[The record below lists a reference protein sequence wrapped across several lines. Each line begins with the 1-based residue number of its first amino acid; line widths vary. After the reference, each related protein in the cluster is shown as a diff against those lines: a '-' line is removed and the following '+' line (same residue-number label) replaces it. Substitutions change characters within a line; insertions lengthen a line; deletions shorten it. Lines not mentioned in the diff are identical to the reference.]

1 MAELKAESP
10 KLNNIGAC
18 GSHETGNHGKI
29 MSAIFEDHESS
40 DKHLFYEQL
49 SATSPAESI
58 NLRVLEWHSGDHE
71 QRTDTTLTSASDLI
85 TRDTESDCPLR
96 IVFAPRDAKHSAEHR
111 AVRLLYS
118 HYDVPSSFTLIKS
131 TSPTHAFGQRKGL
144 KDPNVEVS
152 WTRFLCKD
160 ILPLDTQHHEDFHDN
175 FRWIVCDAY
184 LHVRKHK
191 DDEAK
196 NSVTLLFFGAPP
208 KVVQRFERLFGSEAW
223 ADAVREPYIL
233 LALVYEQL
241 FLLLD
246 KAAWTLAGWFR
257 SKERSALNS
266 VGQESS
272 PHVEAT
278 DFATLH
284 EIAKHGIYMSEAAA
298 AAVLEMEMV
307 ISHLEDLSSNPSSAN
322 LRSATISHFH
332 YQKSS
337 FQSTQ
342 LRLASL
348 DKRIANVISLSF
360 NLVTQRDS
368 QVLKQDS
375 NAMKAIAVLTLVFLP
390 LTGIASLFSTPFF
403 QVAESHLW
411 VSASIWIF
419 WVITVCLT
427 CSIVT
432 IWVWWYR
439 SMKERSGSI
448 VRRKPA
454 EKLG

>member
-1 MAELKAESP
+1 
-10 KLNNIGAC
+10 
-18 GSHETGNHGKI
+18 
-29 MSAIFEDHESS
+29 MSAIFEDHELS
-40 DKHLFYEQL
+40 DEQLFYEQL
-49 SATSPAESI
+49 SATSPAEFL
-58 NLRVLEWHSGDHE
+58 NLRVLEWRIGDHNQQ
-71 QRTDTTLTSASDLI
+71 QRTDTTLTSASDLVS
-85 TRDTESDCPLR
+85 RDTESSCPLR
-96 IVFAPRDAKHSAEHR
+96 IVFAPRDAKHSAEQR

-118 HYDVPSSFTLIKS
+118 HYDVPSSFTLIKT
-131 TSPTHAFGQRKGL
+131 TSPTHAFGHRKGL
-144 KDPNVEVS
+144 RDPNIEVA

-175 FRWIVCDAY
+175 FRWIVCDTY
-184 LHVRKHK
+184 LHVRKRK
-191 DDEAK
+191 DESK

-208 KVVQRFERLFGSEAW
+208 KVMQRFERLLGSEAW
-223 ADAVREPYIL
+223 AGAVQEPYIL

-266 VGQESS
+266 VRQDSS
-272 PHVEAT
+272 SHAEAT

-298 AAVLEMEMV
+298 AAVLEMEVV
-307 ISHLEDLSSNPSSAN
+307 ISHLQEHSSNPSSAD
-322 LRSATISHFH
+322 LRSATISHLH

-439 SMKERSGSI
+439 SMKERTGI
-448 VRRKPA
+448 VTRRKPA

>member
-1 MAELKAESP
+1 
-10 KLNNIGAC
+10 
-18 GSHETGNHGKI
+18 
-29 MSAIFEDHESS
+29 MSAIFEDHEPI

-49 SATSPAESI
+49 SATSPVESLD
-58 NLRVLEWHSGDHE
+58 LRVLEWRRSDDHVQHE
-71 QRTDTTLTSASDLI
+71 RSDVILTSASGLI
-85 TRDTESDCPLR
+85 SRDTESDCPLR
-96 IVFAPRDAKHSAEHR
+96 IVFAPRDAKHSAEHK
-111 AVRLLYS
+111 AVRLLHS
-118 HYDVPSSFTLIKS
+118 HYDVPSSFTLIKT
-131 TSPTHAFGQRKGL
+131 TSPTHAFGHRKGL
-144 KDPNVEVS
+144 KDPNVEVA

-175 FRWIVCDAY
+175 FRWIVCDTY
-184 LHVRKHK
+184 LHVRKRK

-208 KVVQRFERLFGSEAW
+208 KVVQRFERLSGSEAW
-223 ADAVREPYIL
+223 ADAVQEPYIL

-246 KAAWTLAGWFR
+246 NAAWTLAGWFR

-266 VGQESS
+266 VRQESS
-272 PHVEAT
+272 SHVEAT

-298 AAVLEMEMV
+298 AVVLEMEMV
-307 ISHLEDLSSNPSSAN
+307 IAHLRERPSNTWAASSSSND
-322 LRSATISHFH
+322 LRSATISHFR
-332 YQKSS
+332 YRKSA

-454 EKLG
+454 EKIG

>member
-1 MAELKAESP
+1 
-10 KLNNIGAC
+10 
-18 GSHETGNHGKI
+18 
-29 MSAIFEDHESS
+29 MSAIFEDHEPI
-40 DKHLFYEQL
+40 DKNLFYEQL
-49 SATSPAESI
+49 SATSPVESL
-58 NLRVLEWHSGDHE
+58 NLRVLEWRSGDHE
-71 QRTDTTLTSASDLI
+71 QRTDTTLTSASDLVS
-85 TRDTESDCPLR
+85 RDTESDCPLR
-96 IVFAPRDAKHSAEHR
+96 VVFAPRDAKHSAEHR
-111 AVRLLYS
+111 AVRLLHS
-118 HYDVPSSFTLIKS
+118 HYDVPSSFALIKT
-131 TSPTHAFGQRKGL
+131 TSPTHAFGHRKGL
-144 KDPNVEVS
+144 EDPNVEVA

-175 FRWIVCDAY
+175 FCWIVCDTY
-184 LHVRKHK
+184 LHVRKRK
-191 DDEAK
+191 DEPK
-196 NSVTLLFFGAPP
+196 NNVTLLFFGAPP
-208 KVVQRFERLFGSEAW
+208 KVVQRFERLLGSEAW
-223 ADAVREPYIL
+223 ADAVQEPYIL

-257 SKERSALNS
+257 SKERTALNS
-266 VGQESS
+266 VRQESS
-272 PHVEAT
+272 SHVEAT

-307 ISHLEDLSSNPSSAN
+307 ISHLQDLSPNTTASSSND
-322 LRSATISHFH
+322 LRSSTISHFH
-332 YQKSS
+332 YRKSA

>member
-1 MAELKAESP
+1 
-10 KLNNIGAC
+10 
-18 GSHETGNHGKI
+18 
-29 MSAIFEDHESS
+29 MSAIFEDHEPI
-40 DKHLFYEQL
+40 DKSLFYEQL
-49 SATSPAESI
+49 SATSPVESL
-58 NLRVLEWHSGDHE
+58 NLRVLEWRSGDHE
-71 QRTDTTLTSASDLI
+71 QRTDTTLTSASDLVS
-85 TRDTESDCPLR
+85 RDTESDCPLR
-96 IVFAPRDAKHSAEHR
+96 VVFAPRDAKHSAEHR
-111 AVRLLYS
+111 AVRLLHS
-118 HYDVPSSFTLIKS
+118 HYDVPSSFALIKT
-131 TSPTHAFGQRKGL
+131 TSPTHAFGHRKGL
-144 KDPNVEVS
+144 EDPNVEVA

-175 FRWIVCDAY
+175 FRWIVCDTY
-184 LHVRKHK
+184 LHVRKRK
-191 DDEAK
+191 DEPK
-196 NSVTLLFFGAPP
+196 NNVTLLFFGAPP
-208 KVVQRFERLFGSEAW
+208 KVVQRFERLLGSEAW
-223 ADAVREPYIL
+223 ADAVQEPYIL
-233 LALVYEQL
+233 LTLVYEQL

-257 SKERSALNS
+257 SKERTALNS
-266 VGQESS
+266 VRQESS
-272 PHVEAT
+272 SHVEAT

-307 ISHLEDLSSNPSSAN
+307 ISHLQDLSPNTTASSSND
-322 LRSATISHFH
+322 LRSSTISHFH
-332 YQKSS
+332 YRKSA

>member
-1 MAELKAESP
+1 
-10 KLNNIGAC
+10 
-18 GSHETGNHGKI
+18 
-29 MSAIFEDHESS
+29 MSAIFEDHETAN
-40 DKHLFYEQL
+40 KHLFYEQL
-49 SATSPAESI
+49 SATSPAESV
-58 NLRVLEWHSGDHE
+58 NLRVLEWRSGNHE
-71 QRTDTTLTSASDLI
+71 QRTDKILTSATDLI
-85 TRDTESDCPLR
+85 ARDAEEAACELR
-96 IVFAPRDAKHSAEHR
+96 IVFAPRDAKHSAEHK
-111 AVRLLYS
+111 AIRLIYE
-118 HYDVPSSFTLIKS
+118 HYDVSSSFVTIKS
-131 TSPTHAFGQRKGL
+131 TSPTHAFGHRKGVV
-144 KDPNVEVS
+144 DPDVDVA

-160 ILPLDTQHHEDFHDN
+160 ILPLDTQHHESFHDN

-184 LHVRKHK
+184 LHVRTRR
-191 DDEAK
+191 DESK
-196 NSVTLLFFGAPP
+196 SKCVTLLFFGAPP
-208 KVVQRFERLFGSEAW
+208 KVVQRFERLQASDAW
-223 ADAVREPYIL
+223 ADAVQEPYIL

-257 SKERSALNS
+257 AKERSALNS
-266 VGQESS
+266 VRQEASS
-272 PHVEAT
+272 YVEAT

-298 AAVLEMEMV
+298 AAVLEMELV
-307 ISHLEDLSSNPSSAN
+307 IAHLQESASGTAVVAAAGSDHDR
-322 LRSATISHFH
+322 LRSVAISQFR
-332 YQKSS
+332 YQKSA
-337 FQSTQ
+337 FMSTQ

-403 QVAESHLW
+403 EVAGSHLW

-427 CSIVT
+427 CSIVS

-439 SMKERSGSI
+439 SMKERSAGI
-448 VRRKPA
+448 AKRKPA

>member
-1 MAELKAESP
+1 
-10 KLNNIGAC
+10 
-18 GSHETGNHGKI
+18 
-29 MSAIFEDHESS
+29 MSVIFEDHEPV
-40 DKHLFYEQL
+40 DKNLFHEQL
-49 SATSPAESI
+49 SATSPAESL
-58 NLRVLEWHSGDHE
+58 NLLVLEWRSAGHDQPE
-71 QRTDTTLTSASDLI
+71 RIDTTLLSASALI
-85 TRDTESDCPLR
+85 SRDTEEADRPLR

-111 AVRLLYS
+111 AIRLIYS
-118 HYDVPSSFTLIKS
+118 HYDVPSSFTTIKI
-131 TSPTHAFGQRKGL
+131 TSPTHAFGHRKGL
-144 KDPNVEVS
+144 KDPNVEVA

-160 ILPLDTQHHEDFHDN
+160 ILPLDTQHHESFHDN
-175 FRWIVCDAY
+175 FRWIVCDTY
-184 LHVRKHK
+184 LHIRKHK
-191 DDEAK
+191 DESK
-196 NSVTLLFFGAPP
+196 TSVTLLFFGAPP
-208 KVVQRFERLFGSEAW
+208 KVVQRFERLLASKAW
-223 ADAVREPYIL
+223 ADAVLEPYLL

-257 SKERSALNS
+257 STERRALDSAR
-266 VGQESS
+266 QESS
-272 PHVEAT
+272 PSPSHAHVEAT

-298 AAVLEMEMV
+298 AAVLEMEM
-307 ISHLEDLSSNPSSAN
+307 ITAHLQERRPSNTATATAH
-322 LRSATISHFH
+322 LRSAAIAHFQYH
-332 YQKSS
+332 KSS

-360 NLVTQRDS
+360 NLATQRDS

-403 QVAESHLW
+403 EVAGSHLW

-427 CSIVT
+427 CSIVSV
-432 IWVWWYR
+432 WVWWYR
-439 SMKERSGSI
+439 SMKERTGSI
-448 VRRKPA
+448 IRRKTA

>member
-1 MAELKAESP
+1 
-10 KLNNIGAC
+10 
-18 GSHETGNHGKI
+18 
-29 MSAIFEDHESS
+29 MSAIFEDHETS
-40 DKHLFYEQL
+40 DKHLFYDQL
-49 SATSPAESI
+49 SATSPPESL
-58 NLRVLEWHSGDHE
+58 NLRVLEWRHPDDHNHE
-71 QRTDTTLTSASDLI
+71 QRTDISLTSASALI
-85 TRDTESDCPLR
+85 ARDTESPCPLR
-96 IVFAPRDAKHSAEHR
+96 IVFAPRDAKLSAEHR
-111 AVRLLYS
+111 AVRLLYR
-118 HYDVPSSFTLIKS
+118 HYSVPSSFTLIKT
-131 TSPTHAFGQRKGL
+131 TSPTHAFGHRKGGL
-144 KDPNVEVS
+144 KDHKNVDVA

-160 ILPLDTQHHEDFHDN
+160 ILPLDTQHQEDFHDN
-175 FRWIVCDAY
+175 FRWIVCDTF
-184 LHVRKHK
+184 LHVRKHDK
-191 DDEAK
+191 DDDESKQAK
-196 NSVTLLFFGAPP
+196 KKSVTLIFFGAPP
-208 KVVQRFERLFGSEAW
+208 KVVQRFERLLASDAW
-223 ADAVREPYIL
+223 ADAVQEPYIL

-266 VGQESS
+266 VRQDSS
-272 PHVEAT
+272 SSTRAAEAT

-298 AAVLEMEMV
+298 AAVLQMETV
-307 ISHLEDLSSNPSSAN
+307 ISHLQELPSNKTAPLLSLRPS
-322 LRSATISHFH
+322 TISHLH
-332 YQKSS
+332 YLKSS
-337 FQSTQ
+337 FLSTQ

-368 QVLKQDS
+368 TVLKQDS

-427 CSIVT
+427 GSIVT
-432 IWVWWYR
+432 VWVWWYR
-439 SMKERSGSI
+439 GMKERTGRI
-448 VRRKPA
+448 VRRKGV

>member
-1 MAELKAESP
+1 
-10 KLNNIGAC
+10 
-18 GSHETGNHGKI
+18 
-29 MSAIFEDHESS
+29 MSAIFEDHETS
-40 DKHLFYEQL
+40 DKHLFYDQL
-49 SATSPAESI
+49 STTSPAESL
-58 NLRVLEWHSGDHE
+58 NLRVLEWRHSSDHDQRE
-71 QRTDTTLTSASDLI
+71 DRTDISLTSASALI
-85 TRDTESDCPLR
+85 ARDTESSCTLR

-111 AVRLLYS
+111 ALRLLYS
-118 HYDVPSSFTLIKS
+118 HYSVPSSFTLIKT
-131 TSPTHAFGQRKGL
+131 TSPTHAFGHRKGL
-144 KDPNVEVS
+144 KDPQNVDVA
-152 WTRFLCKD
+152 WMRFLCKD
-160 ILPLDTQHHEDFHDN
+160 ILPLDTQHQEDFHDN
-175 FRWIVCDAY
+175 FRWIVCDTF
-184 LHVRKHK
+184 LHVRKHDNK
-191 DDEAK
+191 DDGLGK
-196 NSVTLLFFGAPP
+196 SVTLIFFGAPP
-208 KVVQRFERLFGSEAW
+208 KVMQRFERLLASDAW
-223 ADAVREPYIL
+223 ADAVQEPYIL

-266 VGQESS
+266 VRQDSS
-272 PHVEAT
+272 SSTRVVEAA

-298 AAVLEMEMV
+298 AAVLQMEII
-307 ISHLEDLSSNPSSAN
+307 ISHLQESSNNTSPTS
-322 LRSATISHFH
+322 LRTSTIFH
-332 YQKSS
+332 LNYQKSS
-337 FQSTQ
+337 FLSTQ

-368 QVLKQDS
+368 AVLKQDS

-427 CSIVT
+427 GSIVVT
-432 IWVWWYR
+432 WVWWYR
-439 SMKERSGSI
+439 GMKERPGRI
-448 VRRKPA
+448 VRRKVV

>member
-1 MAELKAESP
+1 
-10 KLNNIGAC
+10 
-18 GSHETGNHGKI
+18 
-29 MSAIFEDHESS
+29 MSAIFEDHETI
-40 DKHLFYEQL
+40 DRYLFHEQL
-49 SATSPAESI
+49 SATSPAESL
-58 NLRVLEWHSGDHE
+58 NLRVLEWRSGDHD
-71 QRTDTTLTSASDLI
+71 QRTDTTLTSATDLI
-85 TRDTESDCPLR
+85 SRDAKVDCDLR
-96 IVFAPRDAKHSAEHR
+96 IVLAPRDARHSAEHR
-111 AVRLLYS
+111 ALRLIGE
-118 HYDVPSSFTLIKS
+118 HYDVSSAFVTIKT
-131 TSPTHAFGQRKGL
+131 TSPTHAFGHRKGL
-144 KDPNVEVS
+144 RDSNVQVA

-160 ILPLDTQHHEDFHDN
+160 ILPLDNSQHQHHESFHDN
-175 FRWIVCDAY
+175 FRWIVCNTY
-184 LHVRKHK
+184 LHVRSSTYK
-191 DDEAK
+191 DESK
-196 NSVTLLFFGAPP
+196 KSVTLFFFGAPP
-208 KVVQRFERLFGSEAW
+208 QVAQRFERLLRSDAW
-223 ADAVREPYIL
+223 TDAVQEPYLL

-266 VGQESS
+266 VRQQQSS
-272 PHVEAT
+272 HVEAT

-298 AAVLEMEMV
+298 AAVLQMEM
-307 ISHLEDLSSNPSSAN
+307 IIAHLQESLSSSGGAVAAADEQK
-322 LRSATISHFH
+322 RKIAISQFH
-332 YQKSS
+332 YQKSA
-337 FQSTQ
+337 FLSTQ

-403 QVAESHLW
+403 EVAGSHLW

-427 CSIVT
+427 CSIVS

-439 SMKERSGSI
+439 SMKERSAG
-448 VRRKPA
+448 VANRKPA
-454 EKLG
+454 ENWRS

>member
-1 MAELKAESP
+1 
-10 KLNNIGAC
+10 
-18 GSHETGNHGKI
+18 
-29 MSAIFEDHESS
+29 MSAIFEDHEPSN
-40 DKHLFYEQL
+40 KQLFYEQL
-49 SATSPAESI
+49 SATSPAESL
-58 NLRVLEWHSGDHE
+58 NLRVLEWRRSGNHDQHE
-71 QRTDTTLTSASDLI
+71 RSDTTLTSASELI
-85 TRDTESDCPLR
+85 SRDAQSDCPLR
-96 IVFAPRDAKHSAEHR
+96 TVFAPRDAKHLAEHR
-111 AVRLLYS
+111 AVRLLYL
-118 HYDVPSSFTLIKS
+118 HYDVPSFFTLIKT
-131 TSPTHAFGQRKGL
+131 TSPTHAFGHRKSL
-144 KDPNVEVS
+144 KDPKVETS

-160 ILPLDTQHHEDFHDN
+160 ILPLDTQHHQDFHDN
-175 FRWIVCDAY
+175 FRWIVCDTY

-191 DDEAK
+191 DGESK

-208 KVVQRFERLFGSEAW
+208 KVVQRFERLLGSEAW
-223 ADAVREPYIL
+223 VDAVQEPYVL

-266 VGQESS
+266 VRQDSS
-272 PHVEAT
+272 SSSSSSSCHVEAT

-298 AAVLEMEMV
+298 AAVLEMEML
-307 ISHLEDLSSNPSSAN
+307 ISHLQDLSGDPSSAH
-322 LRSATISHFH
+322 LRAATISHLH

-348 DKRIANVISLSF
+348 DKRIANVIGLSF

-403 QVAESHLW
+403 QVADSHLW

-419 WVITVCLT
+419 WVITVFLT

-432 IWVWWYR
+432 VWVWWYR
-439 SMKERSGSI
+439 SMKERTGSI
-448 VRRKPA
+448 IRRRKPA

>member
-1 MAELKAESP
+1 
-10 KLNNIGAC
+10 
-18 GSHETGNHGKI
+18 
-29 MSAIFEDHESS
+29 MSAIFEDHEQL

-49 SATSPAESI
+49 ATTSPAESL
-58 NLRVLEWHSGDHE
+58 NLRVLEWRRSNDHNQHE
-71 QRTDTTLTSASDLI
+71 CSDILLTSAADLI
-85 TRDTESDCPLR
+85 ARDTESDCPLR
-96 IVFAPRDAKHSAEHR
+96 IVFAPRDANHSAER
-111 AVRLLYS
+111 IAVRLLHS
-118 HYDVPSSFTLIKS
+118 HYDVPSSFNLIKT
-131 TSPTHAFGQRKGL
+131 TSPTHAFGHRKGL
-144 KDPNVEVS
+144 KDPNVEVA

-175 FRWIVCDAY
+175 FRWIVCDTC
-184 LHVRKHK
+184 LHVRERK
-191 DDEAK
+191 DDKAK

-208 KVVQRFERLFGSEAW
+208 EIVQRFERLVDSEAW
-223 ADAVREPYIL
+223 ADAVQEPYIL

-266 VGQESS
+266 VRRESS
-272 PHVEAT
+272 SHVEAT

-298 AAVLEMEMV
+298 AAVLEMEIV
-307 ISHLEDLSSNPSSAN
+307 VAHLQESPSSKSTASSSSSSSSNA
-322 LRSATISHFH
+322 LRSATTDHFH
-332 YQKSS
+332 YRKSA

-342 LRLASL
+342 LRLSSL

-439 SMKERSGSI
+439 SMKERSGNI

>member
-1 MAELKAESP
+1 
-10 KLNNIGAC
+10 
-18 GSHETGNHGKI
+18 
-29 MSAIFEDHESS
+29 MSAIFEDHEII
-40 DKHLFYEQL
+40 DKYLFYERL
-49 SATSPAESI
+49 SAISPAESI
-58 NLRVLEWHSGDHE
+58 NLRVLEWRSGSQD
-71 QRTDTTLTSASDLI
+71 QRADTTLTSATDLI
-85 TRDTESDCPLR
+85 ARDEEADCELR
-96 IVFAPRDAKHSAEHR
+96 VVLAPRDARHSAEHR
-111 AVRLLYS
+111 AIRLIYE
-118 HYDVPSSFTLIKS
+118 HYDVSSALVTIKT
-131 TSPTHAFGQRKGL
+131 TSPTHAFGHRKGL
-144 KDPNVEVS
+144 RDPNVEVA

-160 ILPLDTQHHEDFHDN
+160 ILSLENHESFHDN
-175 FRWIVCDAY
+175 FRWIVCDTY
-184 LHVRKHK
+184 LHVRTRK
-191 DDEAK
+191 DESK
-196 NSVTLLFFGAPP
+196 CVTLLFFGAPP
-208 KVVQRFERLFGSEAW
+208 KVVQRFERLLASDAW
-223 ADAVREPYIL
+223 ADAVLEPYIL

-246 KAAWTLAGWFR
+246 QAAWTLAGWFR
-257 SKERSALNS
+257 SKERGALNS
-266 VGQESS
+266 VRQESA
-272 PHVEAT
+272 HVEAT

-307 ISHLEDLSSNPSSAN
+307 IAHLKESSSGAAASGH
-322 LRSATISHFH
+322 LRRIAISQFR
-332 YQKSS
+332 YQKSA
-337 FQSTQ
+337 FLSTQ

-375 NAMKAIAVLTLVFLP
+375 NAMKAIAILTLVFLP

-403 QVAESHLW
+403 EVTKSHLW

-427 CSIVT
+427 CSIVS

-439 SMKERSGSI
+439 SMKERSAG
-448 VRRKPA
+448 VADRKPA

>member
-1 MAELKAESP
+1 
-10 KLNNIGAC
+10 
-18 GSHETGNHGKI
+18 
-29 MSAIFEDHESS
+29 MSAIFEDHEPI
-40 DKHLFYEQL
+40 DKNLFYEQL
-49 SATSPAESI
+49 SATSPVESL
-58 NLRVLEWHSGDHE
+58 NLRVLEWRSGDHE
-71 QRTDTTLTSASDLI
+71 QRTDTTLTSASDLVS
-85 TRDTESDCPLR
+85 RDTESDCPLR
-96 IVFAPRDAKHSAEHR
+96 VVFAPRDAKHSAEHR
-111 AVRLLYS
+111 AVRLLHS
-118 HYDVPSSFTLIKS
+118 HYDVPSSFALIKT
-131 TSPTHAFGQRKGL
+131 TSPTHAFGHRKGL
-144 KDPNVEVS
+144 EDPNVEVA

-175 FRWIVCDAY
+175 FRWIVCDTY
-184 LHVRKHK
+184 LHVRKRK
-191 DDEAK
+191 DEPK
-196 NSVTLLFFGAPP
+196 NNVTLLFFGAPP
-208 KVVQRFERLFGSEAW
+208 KVVQRFERLLGSEAW
-223 ADAVREPYIL
+223 ADAVQEPYIL

-257 SKERSALNS
+257 SKERTALNS
-266 VGQESS
+266 VRQESS
-272 PHVEAT
+272 SHVEAT

-307 ISHLEDLSSNPSSAN
+307 ISHLQDLSPNTTASSSND
-322 LRSATISHFH
+322 LRSSTISHFH
-332 YQKSS
+332 YRKSA

-454 EKLG
+454 KKLG

>member
-1 MAELKAESP
+1 
-10 KLNNIGAC
+10 
-18 GSHETGNHGKI
+18 
-29 MSAIFEDHESS
+29 MSAIFEYFEPS
-40 DKHLFYEQL
+40 DKQIFYEQL
-49 SATSPAESI
+49 SATSPTETL
-58 NLRVLEWHSGDHE
+58 NLRVLEWRTGDNDE
-71 QRTDTTLTSASDLI
+71 QERTDTTLTSASDLI
-85 TRDTESDCPLR
+85 SRDTDSDCPLR
-96 IVFAPRDAKHSAEHR
+96 IVFAPRDARHSAEHR
-111 AVRLLYS
+111 AVCLLYS
-118 HYDVPSSFTLIKS
+118 HYDVPSAFAQIKS
-131 TSPTHAFGQRKGL
+131 TSPTHAFGHRKGT
-144 KDPNVEVS
+144 KDPTVEVA

-175 FRWIVCDAY
+175 FRWIVCDTY
-184 LHVRKHK
+184 LHVRKRK
-191 DDEAK
+191 DESK

-208 KVVQRFERLFGSEAW
+208 KVVQRFERLFGSDAW

-266 VGQESS
+266 VHQESS
-272 PHVEAT
+272 SHVEAT

-307 ISHLEDLSSNPSSAN
+307 IAHLQELSTSAVASNDLREVAISQFRYRKSA
-322 LRSATISHFH
+322 
-332 YQKSS
+332 

-439 SMKERSGSI
+439 GMKERSGSI
-448 VRRKPA
+448 IQKKPA
-454 EKLG
+454 EKIG

>member
-1 MAELKAESP
+1 
-10 KLNNIGAC
+10 
-18 GSHETGNHGKI
+18 
-29 MSAIFEDHESS
+29 MSAIFEDHEQL

-49 SATSPAESI
+49 AATSPVESL
-58 NLRVLEWHSGDHE
+58 NLRVLEWRRSNDHNQHE
-71 QRTDTTLTSASDLI
+71 CSDILLTSAADLI
-85 TRDTESDCPLR
+85 ARDTESDCPLR
-96 IVFAPRDAKHSAEHR
+96 IVFAPRDAKHSAERR
-111 AVRLLYS
+111 AVRLLHS
-118 HYDVPSSFTLIKS
+118 HYDVPSSFNLIKT
-131 TSPTHAFGQRKGL
+131 TSPTHAFGHRKGL
-144 KDPNVEVS
+144 KDPGVEVA

-175 FRWIVCDAY
+175 FRWIVCDTY
-184 LHVRKHK
+184 LHVRERK
-191 DDEAK
+191 DDKAK
-196 NSVTLLFFGAPP
+196 NSVTLLFFGARPEI
-208 KVVQRFERLFGSEAW
+208 VQRFERLLDSEAW
-223 ADAVREPYIL
+223 ADAVQEPYIL

-266 VGQESS
+266 VRQESS
-272 PHVEAT
+272 SHAEAT

-307 ISHLEDLSSNPSSAN
+307 VAHLQESPSSKSAAAASSSSNA

-332 YQKSS
+332 YRKSA

-403 QVAESHLW
+403 QVADSHLW